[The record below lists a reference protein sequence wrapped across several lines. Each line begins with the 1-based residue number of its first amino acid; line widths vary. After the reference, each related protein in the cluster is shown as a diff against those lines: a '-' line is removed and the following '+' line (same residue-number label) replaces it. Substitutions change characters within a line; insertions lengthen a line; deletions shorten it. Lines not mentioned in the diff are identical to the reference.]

1 MKAWITLWRSQ
12 LALQLVCMVYTK
24 LFHTNK
30 GLGGLLETP
39 NTPLNNVQIQGN
51 AIEKKISTQLFYY
64 NKFNKAIKVFKFVFN
79 ACLFSQVFH
88 SKFGEALVASNPMVL
103 LGWLTSKTQK
113 YSFKQRINFLFQSL
127 L

>member
-1 MKAWITLWRSQ
+1 MILWRSQ
-12 LALQLVCMVYTK
+12 LALHLVYMVYTK
-24 LFHTNK
+24 ILYTNR

-39 NTPLNNVQIQGN
+39 NTPLKNLQIQEI
-51 AIEKKISTQLFYY
+51 AIEKKFSTQLFYY

-103 LGWLTSKTQK
+103 LGWLTSKTK
-113 YSFKQRINFLFQSL
+113 KSSFKQYTNFLIQSL

>member
-1 MKAWITLWRSQ
+1 MILWRSQ
-12 LALQLVCMVYTK
+12 LALHLVYMVYTK
-24 LFHTNK
+24 ILYTNR

-39 NTPLNNVQIQGN
+39 NTPLKNLQIQEI
-51 AIEKKISTQLFYY
+51 AIEKKFSTQLFYY
-64 NKFNKAIKVFKFVFN
+64 NKFNKAIKGFKFFFD

-103 LGWLTSKTQK
+103 LVWLTSKTK
-113 YSFKQRINFLFQSL
+113 KSSFKQCTNFLFQSL